1 MGWELLAHF
10 GFFSCSPF
18 HALPYEGSMYNIPP
32 TIPTAAQRYVFKK
45 YLFFFSNFLV
55 FLIQQLLPSPHDDS
69 TYHLLPTILM
79 AQKMFKLGPKG
90 MFYFFFIHTFFSF
103 SLNSHHHP
111 HMMAPPSTY
120 HLQPKRCFACLLG
133 PQSMLFIF
141 LFSLFSLFFSF

>member
-1 MGWELLAHF
+1 MEWELLAHF

-18 HALPYEGSMYNIPP
+18 HALPHEGSMYNILP

-90 MFYFFFIHTFFSF
+90 MFYFFFIYTFFSF
-103 SLNSHHHP
+103 SLNSCHG
-111 HMMAPPSTY
+111 STY
-120 HLQPKRCFACLLG
+120 HLQPTEYAFYF
-133 PQSMLFIF
+133 FIF
-141 LFSLFSLFFSF
+141 TFFSF